1 MDENI
6 IQINLCEVASEIAA
20 LELAKKYAVV
30 GDEDLLLEEVE
41 PGVLTYKEEYQD
53 EFNALYDYYYNFLT
67 AFKIS

>member
-6 IQINLCEVASEIAA
+6 IQINLVEVASEIAA

-41 PGVLTYKEEYQD
+41 EGVLTYKEEYQD